1 MFRYD
6 RSQESMYE
14 NVRKITIYRQWWR
27 EKFGISFLDH
37 LLEKRESGR
46 TNSGTNAKKYLKEK
60 YYFIMEKSYTEHG
73 DNQTTK
79 IYSERFFLVK
89 SPKIRPKIVIFQFQ
103 IPIHDRSQESM
114 LQNHWICQKNLSF
127 SRLPGRIV
135 RYLLLIPLA

>member
-1 MFRYD
+1 
-6 RSQESMYE
+6 MYE
-14 NVRKITIYRQWWR
+14 NVRKTSRSRGCPGEW
-27 EKFGISFLDH
+27 FGISFLDH

-89 SPKIRPKIVIFQFQ
+89 SPKIRPKIFIFQFQ
-103 IPIHDRSQESM
+103 IPIHDWSQESM

-127 SRLPGRIV
+127 SGLAGRMV
-135 RYLLLIPLA
+135 RCLIFIPLAPEARIQQN